1 MKRILISFLLG
12 VVTPL
17 VALVVLG
24 FMGLLPVR
32 ATSKPSGIEAAIADR
47 ALMARLAHD
56 AKGMKNPLE
65 PNEATLL
72 AGMKVYRDDCAGCH
86 GGARGESAWG
96 AKNFYPPVPQLVQEG
111 VDLPAPELYLL
122 VKHGVRYTGMAAWEG
137 QISDQEIWQ
146 VATFLTRIK
155 SLPPAV
161 QAVWTAPPQQ
171 N

>member
-1 MKRILISFLLG
+1 MAKAS
-12 VVTPL
+12 V
-17 VALVVLG
+17 
-24 FMGLLPVR
+24 
-32 ATSKPSGIEAAIADR
+32 IEAENADG

-122 VKHGVRYTGMAAWEG
+122 VKHGVRYTGMAGWGG
-137 QISDQEIWQ
+137 QISEQEIC
-146 VATFLTRIK
+146 RGRR
-155 SLPPAV
+155 
-161 QAVWTAPPQQ
+161 
-171 N
+171 